1 MTPKEVIGNFVSFEL
16 MIKGSK
22 KIVELDG
29 PSTSEAQPVA
39 FKAME
44 EKKEESTSSRTPID
58 ASKLDNEEMAL
69 IIKSFRQILK
79 QRRGKDYKPHSKKVC
94 YKCGKPGHFI
104 AKCPLSSD
112 SDRGDD
118 KNGRRKEKKR
128 YYKKKGGDAH
138 VCREWD
144 SNESSTDSSSDEDAA
159 NIAVT
164 KGLLFPNVGHKC
176 LMAKDG
182 KRKKVKSRSSTKY
195 ETSSDEEDNLRIL
208 FANLNMQQKEKLNE
222 LISAIHEKDDLLDSQ
237 EDFLI
242 KENKKHAKVKNAYA
256 LEVEK
261 CEKLSNELSTCHDVV
276 TNLRN
281 ENANLIA
288 KVDSNVCDVSIP
300 NLRNNNVNLLAK
312 IEELNIS
319 LASLRIENEKLLAK
333 AKELDV
339 CNASISDLR
348 DNNDIL
354 RAKIVEL
361 NSCKPSTSAIEH
373 VTICTRCRDIN
384 IDAIHDHMALIKQQN
399 DHIAKLDA
407 KIAEHDLENEKFKFA
422 RSMFYSGR
430 RPGIKDGIGFQ
441 KGDNVKLNAPPK
453 RLSNFVKGKA
463 PMPHDN
469 EGYILYPAGYPES
482 KIRRI
487 HSRKSHSGPN
497 HAFMYKGE
505 PSSSRQST
513 RAKLPKKKT
522 PTASNNHDISFKT
535 FDASYVLTNK
545 SGKIVAKYV
554 GGKHKGSKI
563 CVWVPKVLVYNVK
576 GPKTIWVPKIKN

>member
-1 MTPKEVIGNFVSFEL
+1 
-16 MIKGSK
+16 
-22 KIVELDG
+22 LD
-29 PSTSEAQPVA
+29 T
-39 FKAME
+39 
-44 EKKEESTSSRTPID
+44 
-58 ASKLDNEEMAL
+58 
-69 IIKSFRQILK
+69 
-79 QRRGKDYKPHSKKVC
+79 
-94 YKCGKPGHFI
+94 
-104 AKCPLSSD
+104 
-112 SDRGDD
+112 
-118 KNGRRKEKKR
+118 
-128 YYKKKGGDAH
+128 
-138 VCREWD
+138 
-144 SNESSTDSSSDEDAA
+144 
-159 NIAVT
+159 
-164 KGLLFPNVGHKC
+164 
-176 LMAKDG
+176 
-182 KRKKVKSRSSTKY
+182 
-195 ETSSDEEDNLRIL
+195 
-208 FANLNMQQKEKLNE
+208 
-222 LISAIHEKDDLLDSQ
+222 Q

-242 KENKKHAKVKNAYA
+242 KDNKKHVKVKNAYA

-261 CEKLSNELSTCHDVV
+261 CEKLTSELSTCHDSIA
-276 TNLRN
+276 NLRN

-300 NLRNNNVNLLAK
+300 NLRNDNVDLLAK

-361 NSCKPSTSAIEH
+361 NSCKPSTSTTEH

-422 RSMFYSGR
+422 RSMLYGGR

-453 RLSNFVKGKA
+453 RLSNFVKGKVL
-463 PMPHDN
+463 MPQDN

-505 PSSSRQST
+505 TPSSRKST

-522 PTASNNHDISFKT
+522 PSASNDHNISFKT

-554 GGKHKGSKI
+554 GGKHKGSKT

-576 GPKTIWVPKIKN
+576 GPKTIWVKSRTKLVL